1 MLSVT
6 KATSTDKQN
15 LRKAANQHTV
25 TPRFSSR
32 LMTIK
37 ALLLS
42 KSLISTV
49 VKLFWRRRW
58 ASTTS
63 RRGLCH
69 RMRSFGSTFARVTR
83 KPPNFASRLP
93 TFKMKCSSGTPRF
106 SHSSR
111 RSRMTLVF
119 CNRSE
124 FSSSSWEHHLA
135 SSHEKLNLCKGIS
148 SGRAHSTIR
157 QTRSP
162 TISIMSK
169 RRSWRRPSTTM
180 SIRSPAPTK
189 SRRSLGLESQ
199 SSLSSYSCCSLWS
212 KCSSAIVS
220 WAWQSLQ
227 QPSTYSTTRLPLR
240 ERRSVA
246 LFF

>member
-6 KATSTDKQN
+6 KVTNTDKQDQ
-15 LRKAANQHTV
+15 RKAAHLNTA

-58 ASTTS
+58 ASRTS

-69 RMRSFGSTFARVTR
+69 RTRSFGSTFAKVTH
-83 KPPNFASRLP
+83 KPPNFASRLF
-93 TFKMKCSSGTPRF
+93 TIKMKCSSGTPRF

-111 RSRMTLVF
+111 RLRMTLVF
-119 CNRSE
+119 CNKSE
-124 FSSSSWEHHLA
+124 FSSSSWEHHSA
-135 SSHEKLNLCKGIS
+135 SSHEKLKQCKRIS
-148 SGRAHSTIR
+148 SGRAHSKIR
-157 QTRSP
+157 RIRSP

-169 RRSWRRPSTTM
+169 RRSWRRPLTTM
-180 SIRSPAPTK
+180 SIRSPVPTK

-199 SSLSSYSCCSLWS
+199 NSLSPYSCCSLWS
-212 KCSSAIVS
+212 KCSSATVS
-220 WAWQSLQ
+220 
-227 QPSTYSTTRLPLR
+227 
-240 ERRSVA
+240 
-246 LFF
+246 